1 MGSYSFE
8 EAFNEFVDK
17 RINDVLLNKDN
28 NYYKQL
34 DELLKSLDKELK
46 TTIKEEKDID
56 RLKDIFFKILREQN
70 YLSYVAGLSDS
81 NLLSIKLS
89 KC

>member
-8 EAFNEFVDK
+8 EAFYEFVEK
-17 RINDVLLNKDN
+17 RLNDVLSNKDKY
-28 NYYKQL
+28 YYKQL
-34 DELLKSLDKELK
+34 EELLNTLDKELQ
-46 TTIKEEKDID
+46 TTIKEENDID

-70 YLSYVAGLSDS
+70 HLSYVAGLSDS